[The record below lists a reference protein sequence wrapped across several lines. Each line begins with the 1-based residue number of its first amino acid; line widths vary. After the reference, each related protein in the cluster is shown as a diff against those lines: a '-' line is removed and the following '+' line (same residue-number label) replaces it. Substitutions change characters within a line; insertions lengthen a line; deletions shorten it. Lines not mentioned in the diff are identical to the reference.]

1 MAVPETMRTN
11 EDRMVGSI
19 SCQRIHAGSGEV
31 VSSQVFLQ
39 ERTEDMPG
47 NSSGDNL
54 TGIFTLLVAIPR

>member
-11 EDRMVGSI
+11 EDRMVGSM

-39 ERTEDMPG
+39 ERTEDTPG

-54 TGIFTLLVAIPR
+54 T